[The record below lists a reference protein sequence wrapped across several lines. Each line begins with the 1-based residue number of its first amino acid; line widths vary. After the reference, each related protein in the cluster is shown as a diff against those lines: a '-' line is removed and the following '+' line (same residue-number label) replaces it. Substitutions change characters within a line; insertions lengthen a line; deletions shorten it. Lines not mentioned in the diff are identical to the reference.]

1 MIVLLT
7 SGILNNIA
15 TSHVIE
21 LACKKGIK
29 VILLHDVGCQFPSV
43 SQIASLP
50 DSVQK
55 VFNSVAVPFIQTY
68 ASSCWEKISDKLFN
82 TTTVFS
88 KFMFLLLI
96 FYSLQNKAI
105 GF

>member
-1 MIVLLT
+1 MLLSEDIFQT
-7 SGILNNIA
+7 TEISC
-15 TSHVIE
+15 VIE

-29 VILLHDVGCQFPSV
+29 VILLHDVECQFPSDT
-43 SQIASLP
+43 QIASLP
-50 DSVQK
+50 DCVQK
-55 VFNSVAVPFIQTY
+55 IFNSIALPFIQTY

-88 KFMFLLLI
+88 KFMFLLI
-96 FYSLQNKAI
+96 FYSLQNKEI